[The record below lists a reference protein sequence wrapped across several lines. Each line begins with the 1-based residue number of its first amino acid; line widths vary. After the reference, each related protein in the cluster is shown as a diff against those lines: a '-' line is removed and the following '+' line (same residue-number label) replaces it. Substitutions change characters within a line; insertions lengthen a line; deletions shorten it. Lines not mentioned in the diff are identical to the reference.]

1 MVETNVNSISGVA
14 RVDGAKAGA
23 SAAPVA
29 PDGVAF
35 RALLE
40 RLERDAQALE
50 RDVARVDDP
59 KALAG
64 AVDKAH
70 ASLQDVLSLGDQLLE
85 AYREA
90 VARGG
95 EGV

>member
-1 MVETNVNSISGVA
+1 MVEPTVNSIGGVA
-14 RVDGAKAGA
+14 RVEGA
-23 SAAPVA
+23 SKGPASVS
-29 PDGVAF
+29 DGIAF

-40 RLERDAQALE
+40 RLERDAEALE
-50 RDVARVDDP
+50 RDVARVEDP
-59 KALAG
+59 AALAG

-90 VARGG
+90 LARGG
-95 EGV
+95 DRT